1 MSLKITDTVTFV
13 GKIDWELRR
22 FHGEQLTTNHGSSY
36 NSYLIQDERIVLI
49 DTVWTPFS
57 GEYINNLKEIIDIK
71 KIDYIIANH
80 AEPDHSG
87 ALPQLMEMIPDT
99 PIYCTANGMKSLKGY
114 YHKDW
119 NFVPVKTG
127 DRLNIGSKEIIF
139 IEAAM
144 LHWPDTMMNYLTG
157 DNILFSNDVFGQH
170 FASEFMFNDLIDEH
184 ELNYEA
190 LKYYANI
197 ITPYAKKVTAK
208 MDEFKAMNLP
218 LNMICP
224 AHGIIWRKNPEQI
237 IEKYSEWAKDYAE
250 NQITIIYDT
259 MYNSTR
265 KMAESIAQGIASVDN
280 NVTVKLFNAAR
291 ADNSDIM
298 AEVFKSKGILV
309 GSPNLNSGI
318 LNSIAAILEEIKGLK
333 FMNKKAAAFGSYG
346 WSPAQIKL
354 INESLTEAG
363 FEVIGDG
370 LKLQWNPDDKGIE
383 QCLEFGKGFVEA
395 CN

>member
-1 MSLKITDTVTFV
+1 MSLKITDAVTFV

-36 NSYLIQDERIVLI
+36 NSYLIQDEKTVLI

-57 GEYINNLKEIIDIK
+57 GEYIKNLKKIIDIK

-87 ALPQLMEMIPDT
+87 ALSHLMAMIPDT
-99 PIYCTANGMKSLKGY
+99 PVYCTANGIKSLKGY

-170 FASEFMFNDLIDEH
+170 FASEFMFNDLVDEH

-197 ITPYAKKVTAK
+197 ITPYVKKVTAK
-208 MDEFKAMNLP
+208 MEEFRAMNLP

-280 NVTVKLFNAAR
+280 NLTVKLFNAAR
-291 ADNSDIM
+291 ADNSDII

-333 FMNKKAAAFGSYG
+333 FMNKKAGSFGSYG

-354 INESLTEAG
+354 INDSLIEAG
-363 FEVIGDG
+363 FELVGDG
-370 LKLQWNPDDKGIE
+370 LKVQWNPDEKATE
-383 QCLEFGKGFVEA
+383 QCLEFGKGFA
-395 CN
+395 RTFI